1 MLCVFRSFLQY
12 YLPVGGSIVIDKRFN
27 MMFNQILALLSFH
40 PKHSWYPYVYKVN
53 KGVPY
58 L

>member
-1 MLCVFRSFLQY
+1 MCFRSFLQY
-12 YLPVGGSIVIDKRFN
+12 YLPVCGSIVIDKRFN
-27 MMFNQILALLSFH
+27 MVFNQILALLPFH